1 VRSTTPLPPC
11 WLRERGLYEPS
22 VLLLGLL
29 LDGAGHVNGA
39 RDVVAD
45 CPRENGGGEHEA
57 NGG

>member
-29 LDGAGHVNGA
+29 LDGA